1 MLIRQRSLHFRSDWY
16 QERGDKLEKNGLP
29 AAHPSELDPVQPVPV
44 RIEEGASPCV
54 YAEFGDIS
62 AVAALLWD
70 SKIREQA
77 TALLWDPNSRQQ
89 ARGRLQ

>member
-1 MLIRQRSLHFRSDWY
+1 M
-16 QERGDKLEKNGLP
+16 
-29 AAHPSELDPVQPVPV
+29 QPVPV